1 MPIAILLLMLC
12 VPATAWAGW
21 WWSDPDE
28 PAPAVQVVEPFVVWR
43 TGPAVGYPVF
53 HSSEKGEWLVLL
65 QRKTGWMKVQ
75 DSKGREGWVA
85 VADIAKTRDAT
96 GEKVNL
102 TVPDQKAFNNR
113 KVEAGIMMGEFE
125 RAPVTAGY
133 GGYWFT
139 PNLAAELWG
148 SQVLG
153 SASEILMV
161 SANIVHQPFPEWR
174 ISPFFTLGAGH
185 IWVNPKATLAVPED
199 RDNSMAHAGLG
210 LRVYIT
216 DRYFVRAELK
226 DYKVFTSRSTN
237 EEATEW
243 KIGLSIFF

>member
-1 MPIAILLLMLC
+1 
-12 VPATAWAGW
+12 
-21 WWSDPDE
+21 
-28 PAPAVQVVEPFVVWR
+28 
-43 TGPAVGYPVF
+43 
-53 HSSEKGEWLVLL
+53 
-65 QRKTGWMKVQ
+65 
-75 DSKGREGWVA
+75 
-85 VADIAKTRDAT
+85 
-96 GEKVNL
+96 
-102 TVPDQKAFNNR
+102 
-113 KVEAGIMMGEFE
+113 MMGEFE